1 MPVLKNKLP
10 MFGCKCLRLR
20 QFLDLQP
27 LRFAQFHAM
36 LELKHGLTA
45 TAAHVHVYGPVFVAA
60 EEEHV
65 TVLLEDPWHVRI
77 LPYGRRRGEQNL
89 VERLSSPLTAAP

>member
-1 MPVLKNKLP
+1 
-10 MFGCKCLRLR
+10 
-20 QFLDLQP
+20 
-27 LRFAQFHAM
+27 
-36 LELKHGLTA
+36 
-45 TAAHVHVYGPVFVAA
+45 VHVYGPVFVAV

-89 VERLSSPLTAAP
+89 VERLSSQLTAAP

>member
-20 QFLDLQP
+20 QFFDLQP
-27 LRFAQFHAM
+27 LRFSQFHAV
-36 LELKHGLTA
+36 LELEYGLTA
-45 TAAHVHVYGPVFVAA
+45 ATANVHVYGPVFVTV

-65 TVLLEDPWHVRI
+65 TVLLEDLWHVGT

-89 VERLSSPLTAAP
+89 VERNR